1 MMKRIRVMRLLYFD
15 AMKVQIYYDIPA
27 KETPML
33 TYNLSILQRKRG
45 ICLGQCNGDYW
56 LVASVLLVTVVVLV
70 ERHLLPPKSE
80 QNSVECNDQ
89 PIGRRLTVRQCLEA
103 REMAGL

>member
-56 LVASVLLVTVVVLV
+56 LVASVLLVTVQLYW
-70 ERHLLPPKSE
+70 S
-80 QNSVECNDQ
+80 S
-89 PIGRRLTVRQCLEA
+89 GTFFRRNPNKTVSSAMTNQSA
-103 REMAGL
+103 DV